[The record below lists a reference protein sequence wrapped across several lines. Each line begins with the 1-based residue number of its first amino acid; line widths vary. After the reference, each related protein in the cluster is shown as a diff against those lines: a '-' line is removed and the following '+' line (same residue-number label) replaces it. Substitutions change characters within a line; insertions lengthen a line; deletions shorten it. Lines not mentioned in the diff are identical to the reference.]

1 MLQRIQTVW
10 LFLATLCAILGFKFS
25 FYSGAMMEND
35 VSLKFKLIDA
45 GTNIYLIITTTV
57 IAVVSTLAIF
67 LYKNR
72 GLQLKLCI
80 LGIIIELVAIFFY
93 YIEVKKFDAYSGTYS
108 LTALIQAG
116 VIIFFYL
123 AAMGIR
129 KDQKIIKESNRL
141 R

>member
-1 MLQRIQTVW
+1 
-10 LFLATLCAILGFKFS
+10 
-25 FYSGAMMEND
+25 MEND

-93 YIEVKKFDAYSGTYS
+93 YIEVKKFDAT
-108 LTALIQAG
+108 QF
-116 VIIFFYL
+116 VII
-123 AAMGIR
+123 
-129 KDQKIIKESNRL
+129 
-141 R
+141 